1 MLSFLLNRREVT
13 LQDFA
18 ADTTVLDYLRNVE
31 GKCGTKEGC
40 ASGDCGA
47 CTVVVAEPSKNGI
60 EYSSINSCITF
71 LGAVHGK
78 QIITVED
85 LTEEDSLHPV
95 QQAMVDS
102 HGSQCGFCT
111 PGFVMSMFALYKNI
125 GPDVDLDHRHRA
137 VHEFLGGNLC
147 RCTGYRPIIDAA
159 MASTEM
165 VKPDQFSRD
174 EKTVAENLSKIKNR
188 EVSEPDKNA
197 GSFLIPQTL
206 SSLASIYVDNPGARL
221 LAGGTD
227 LALEVTQQLGT
238 LDHIIYVCQVPE
250 LLRVER
256 IENSLEIGAAV
267 SLARFEQAVEEWYPQ
282 ISELLKRFGSVQI
295 RNQGTVGG
303 NIANASPIG
312 DLPPVMIA
320 LNADITLQKG
330 DNTRTVALDDFFI
343 DYRRTLLGE
352 GEFVSTI
359 SMPLP
364 TPKQLFRIYKVSK
377 RLDDDISAV
386 CMAINVEVEEFL
398 SEGTMQITSARIASV
413 RIASVRIAL
422 GGLAAVPKRALHC
435 ESVLQN
441 SILNDSTMRKAAAA
455 LEKDFSPISDARAS
469 AEYRIQVAKNL
480 LQRFHLEILGDE
492 IKTRVEHAA

>member
-1 MLSFLLNRREVT
+1 MISFLLNRREVT

-18 ADTTVLDYLRNVE
+18 ADMTVLDYLRNVE

-47 CTVVVAEPSKNGI
+47 CTVVVAEPSENGI
-60 EYSSINSCITF
+60 EYTSINSCITF

-125 GPDVDLDHRHRA
+125 EPDADPDLRHRA
-137 VHEFLGGNLC
+137 VHEFLAGNLC

-159 MASTEM
+159 MTSTEM

-174 EKTVAENLSKIKNR
+174 ENTVAENLSEIKNR
-188 EVSEPDKNA
+188 GLPEPDKNV
-197 GSFLIPQTL
+197 GSFSIPQTL
-206 SSLASIYVDNPGARL
+206 SALASLYVDDPGARL

-227 LALEVTQQLGT
+227 LALEVTQQLSAI
-238 LDHIIYVCQVPE
+238 DRIIYLGQIPE
-250 LLRVER
+250 LLR
-256 IENSLEIGAAV
+256 IEQVDNSLEIGAAV
-267 SLARFEQAVEEWYPQ
+267 SLARFDQVVEEWYPQ
-282 ISELLKRFGSVQI
+282 ISELLKRFGSTQV

-312 DLPPVMIA
+312 DLPPVLMV
-320 LNADITLQKG
+320 LNADIRLHKG
-330 DNTRTVALDDFFI
+330 KNTRVVSVDDFFI
-343 DYRRTLLGE
+343 DYRKTIIEE
-352 GEFVSTI
+352 GEFISTI
-359 SMPLP
+359 ILPLP
-364 TPKQLFRIYKVSK
+364 APEQFFRVYKVSK

-386 CMAINVEVEEFL
+386 CLAINMDLAGSSGRGEML
-398 SEGTMQITSARIASV
+398 SSTV
-413 RIASVRIAL
+413 RIAM
-422 GGLAAVPKRALHC
+422 GGMAAVPKRALHC

-441 SILNDSTMRKAAAA
+441 AVLTDATIQQAASA
-455 LEKDFSPISDARAS
+455 LEEDFSPISDARAS
-469 AEYRIQVAKNL
+469 ASYRIQIAKNL
-480 LQRFHLEILGDE
+480 LQRFNLELHDDGIN
-492 IKTRVEHAA
+492 TRVEHAA